1 MILQSDFGLRARISL
16 EEKGIIITQN
26 AWPPIK
32 EILKYKNIDLICNDG
47 DEKATDFSK
56 MRSYCYYN
64 GNCMSLGLE
73 SLFIQIP
80 QGEVFEII
88 KSQYTL
94 QHTDPFRCEI
104 MIQAWP
110 DTYLQEMNEIDILIG
125 QPLLFNYYSIFD
137 VKNGKIGLAQTLY
150 TRT

>member
-1 MILQSDFGLRARISL
+1 
-16 EEKGIIITQN
+16 
-26 AWPPIK
+26 
-32 EILKYKNIDLICNDG
+32 
-47 DEKATDFSK
+47 
-56 MRSYCYYN
+56 
-64 GNCMSLGLE
+64 
-73 SLFIQIP
+73 
-80 QGEVFEII
+80 
-88 KSQYTL
+88 
-94 QHTDPFRCEI
+94 

>member
-88 KSQYTL
+88 KS
-94 QHTDPFRCEI
+94 
-104 MIQAWP
+104 
-110 DTYLQEMNEIDILIG
+110 
-125 QPLLFNYYSIFD
+125 
-137 VKNGKIGLAQTLY
+137 
-150 TRT
+150 